1 MYTLAFRIRW
11 AGLGSQ
17 SCTGPE
23 STSNSFLEYPDRN
36 FTGRA
41 KLVEGVDVGPAVAL
55 VNIMHHDRGHLAHAW
70 GMVGVLHWRDVDL
83 GVLGLDPFQL
93 GDKLLRLLQRELFE
107 RGVGDCVSW
116 ISRILARSLHV
127 NVLESIGLCGSSHWQ
142 GDVSDCL

>member
-1 MYTLAFRIRW
+1 MLAFTILR
-11 AGLGSQ
+11 AVLGSL
-17 SCTGPE
+17 SRTGPE
-23 STSNSFLEYPDRN
+23 STSNKPLQYADRN

-41 KLVEGVDVGPAVAL
+41 KLVERVDVGPAVAL

-83 GVLGLDPFQL
+83 GVLGLDLFQL
-93 GDKLLRLLQRELFE
+93 GDQLVRFLQSELFE

-127 NVLESIGLCGSSHWQ
+127 SVLEPI
-142 GDVSDCL
+142 